1 MEYNVVLI
9 IAGSLTMAAVVI
21 WIRYY
26 RWKKNFQT
34 ASSIMEAATIQPFR
48 QSVPLINKE
57 ISRVRRYQRAL
68 AVIVLRRKVLPE
80 AAPQNGTLHAKAPT
94 NGQVSPQQ
102 NPLPHM
108 EFLLCGAIF
117 RDALRET
124 DIITYDG
131 GKNQFILIMPETTR
145 LEALQTVE
153 RLDKILS
160 GKLYKDMEFGIAEFP
175 EEGFIINDLVE
186 NAMTNIGDKKSLSLK
201 EPANVRKK

>member
-1 MEYNVVLI
+1 MKYEVALVIAGIITI
-9 IAGSLTMAAVVI
+9 IAVLI

-26 RWKKNFQT
+26 RWKRNFQT
-34 ASSIMEAATIQPFR
+34 ASSIMEAAAIQPFR

-68 AVIVLRRKVLPE
+68 AVMVLRRKMLPE
-80 AAPQNGTLHAKAPT
+80 AKAQNGALHTKPQT
-94 NGQVSPQQ
+94 NGRLSAEQ

-153 RLDKILS
+153 RLNKILS
-160 GKLYKDMEFGIAEFP
+160 GKLYKDMEVGIAEFP
-175 EEGFIINDLVE
+175 EEGFIISDLVE
-186 NAMTNIGDKKSLSLK
+186 NAVANIGDKKTLSSK
-201 EPANVRKK
+201 EPENVRKK

>member
-1 MEYNVVLI
+1 MEYNVALMITGILTIGVVL
-9 IAGSLTMAAVVI
+9 I

-26 RWKKNFQT
+26 RWRRNFQT
-34 ASSIMEAATIQPFR
+34 ASSIMEAAAIQPFR

-68 AVIVLRRKVLPE
+68 AVIVLRRRMQPE
-80 AAPQNGTLHAKAPT
+80 AKLQNGTLHAKTQT
-94 NGQVSPQQ
+94 NGRLPAEQ

-131 GKNQFILIMPETTR
+131 GKNQFVLIMPETTR

-153 RLDKILS
+153 RLNKILS
-160 GKLYKDMEFGIAEFP
+160 GKLYKDMEVGIAEFP

-186 NAMTNIGDKKSLSLK
+186 NAVVNIGDKKPLSSK
-201 EPANVRKK
+201 EPENVRKK